1 MSSQLG
7 AAGQLL
13 EWIKQ
18 GRGWIHPSLYL
29 KLDPYTGLSI
39 YTSTPLSPD
48 ERILSC
54 PLSLTITPTLATR
67 AICAEYDIVE
77 SELIMRDGTPWSEKI
92 LLAVYLVLH
101 WIKPY
106 SPNLHHQIYVDALPP
121 PETLTSPLH
130 FSDAELD
137 LLEGTNLLGAV
148 RDRKNELMEEAE
160 IVREALKE
168 PGTTWERYRDASFY
182 VSSRAFPSS
191 LLQIQ
196 NGTESDMILPGE
208 ISHPILVP
216 GLDLL
221 NHARGQA
228 VTWLTH
234 SVPSPDLPI
243 QSVPRHLHSPNLPHL
258 STPPTPLH
266 LSDFETDTSFLSDT
280 LEASIPETNSPNS
293 LIPYISFI
301 PHTPIPAHTQIYN
314 NYGPKSNEESLYA
327 YGFVLP
333 GGPDDTVI
341 LALGGPFKENGKR
354 YVIKRDGKV
363 PDGLVRDIM
372 GILSEEEEGVENDEI
387 DLKME
392 LKVSPQQTNDEKSF
406 QQGWNIVNDEIEDES
421 EKRSNGERERE
432 FDIETKINEEVQ
444 NDQED
449 EIELRLYVLE
459 TIKNMLSVKLDKLS
473 SRSKKENEIGSS
485 IRMKVSD
492 MCDEYRSGQ
501 REILEL
507 TIQRLEEDM
516 ELLER
521 RMKFTS
527 QEW

>member
-243 QSVPRHLHSPNLPHL
+243 QS
-258 STPPTPLH
+258 
-266 LSDFETDTSFLSDT
+266 
-280 LEASIPETNSPNS
+280 INS
-293 LIPYISFI
+293 LIPCISFI
-301 PHTPIPAHTQIYN
+301 PHTPMPAHTQIYN
-314 NYGPKSNEESLYA
+314 NYGPKSNEEFLYA

-333 GGPDDTVI
+333 DGPDDTVI
-341 LALGGPFKENGKR
+341 LALGGMFKGNGKR
-354 YVIKRDGKV
+354 YVIKRDGKL
-363 PDGLVRDIM
+363 PEGLIRDIM
-372 GILSEEEEGVENDEI
+372 GILSEEEEGGQKELDI
-387 DLKME
+387 D
-392 LKVSPQQTNDEKSF
+392 
-406 QQGWNIVNDEIEDES
+406 
-421 EKRSNGERERE
+421 
-432 FDIETKINEEVQ
+432 TKINEEVQ

-501 REILEL
+501 KKVLEL

-516 ELLER
+516 ELLEK
-521 RMKFTS
+521 RMEFTF
-527 QEW
+527 